1 MSWEFRK
8 LNEIVLVK
16 SGKRLPKGHNFVLDP
31 TNHPYIRARD
41 IKNGKI
47 NIEEPVYINN
57 NTFNIISRYTVRESD
72 VVITIVGANV
82 GDIAFIDSKHD
93 GANLTENAAKLIP
106 KDRNTLSPKFLKY
119 SLFGDVQKSKFQQIA
134 MAAAQPKLGLY
145 KIKDFEISIPKIE
158 TQKRI
163 ADILIAYDDLIENSL
178 KRIKLLEQAAQNIYK
193 EWFINLHFPG
203 HENTPINKET
213 GLPEGWE
220 KVLAKEYFDFK
231 RGIEVGSKNYVK
243 EESENTIPFIRV
255 GSIGS
260 RDTDIFTDIS
270 LVKDKILKLSDV
282 VVSMDG
288 SIGIIGYGLVGAY
301 STGLRKVAAKSDK
314 YGDGFIFCLLKS
326 EYIQNTIRAYAKGS
340 TILHASSSIEHMS
353 FNNAPSEITYQF
365 NSIIEPIYNQMLN
378 LNMLNQKL
386 KAARD
391 ILLPRLMNRTIEV

>member
-1 MSWEFRK
+1 
-8 LNEIVLVK
+8 
-16 SGKRLPKGHNFVLDP
+16 
-31 TNHPYIRARD
+31 
-41 IKNGKI
+41 
-47 NIEEPVYINN
+47 
-57 NTFNIISRYTVRESD
+57 
-72 VVITIVGANV
+72 
-82 GDIAFIDSKHD
+82 
-93 GANLTENAAKLIP
+93 
-106 KDRNTLSPKFLKY
+106 
-119 SLFGDVQKSKFQQIA
+119 
-134 MAAAQPKLGLY
+134 
-145 KIKDFEISIPKIE
+145 
-158 TQKRI
+158 
-163 ADILIAYDDLIENSL
+163 
-178 KRIKLLEQAAQNIYK
+178 
-193 EWFINLHFPG
+193 
-203 HENTPINKET
+203 
-213 GLPEGWE
+213 
-220 KVLAKEYFDFK
+220 
-231 RGIEVGSKNYVK
+231 
-243 EESENTIPFIRV
+243 V